1 MSSYRRSPYLASSRD
16 DSNRFND
23 FKQEPAKITKE
34 DISANQS
41 SYLQRS
47 QNSINPYGD
56 DWFYPTNQKDLGAR
70 NLRNFQS
77 ASTSNT
83 RYFRRHDLDKGEI
96 VAAKVRLVLKVG

>member
-1 MSSYRRSPYLASSRD
+1 MSSYRRSPYLAPSRD

-34 DISANQS
+34 DISANRS
-41 SYLQRS
+41 GYLQRS
-47 QNSINPYGD
+47 QNSNPYGD

-70 NLRNFQS
+70 NFGNFQS

-96 VAAKVRLVLKVG
+96 VAAKVRLVLKLG